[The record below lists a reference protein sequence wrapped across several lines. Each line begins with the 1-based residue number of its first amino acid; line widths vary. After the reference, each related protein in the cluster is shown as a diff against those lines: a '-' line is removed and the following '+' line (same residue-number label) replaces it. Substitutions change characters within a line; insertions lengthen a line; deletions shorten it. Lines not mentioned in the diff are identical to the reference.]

1 MDAVIYSPL
10 GRQLTVTDTDR
21 LWLARALEREGEP
34 RKLVAQTL
42 VNRWANASDW
52 KPHRWPTLTDMV
64 REYSQPVNPGW
75 FPGGR
80 LLAKRVTE
88 LEGLGRIRP
97 DLQEWARAEI
107 QQELR
112 RAELRPAYAAAN
124 SFSAP
129 TLEAV
134 HAALYGPL
142 EIPHGAVHFG
152 PQKESWASLTLVP
165 GGPGLNAIYA
175 SDGPAAGTYRLA
187 PIAFHAS
194 VWAPAAALDTAP
206 PVAGLVVMALG
217 LGAVFRLS
225 RALRGRR

>member
-10 GRQLTVTDTDR
+10 GRQLTVTDNDR
-21 LWLARALEREGEP
+21 LWLARAVEHEGP
-34 RKLVAQTL
+34 PLKLVAQTL

-52 KPHRWPTLTDMV
+52 RPHRWPTLTDMV

-80 LLAKRVTE
+80 LLAKRVAE
-88 LEGLGRIRP
+88 LEALGKH
-97 DLQEWARAEI
+97 AEAER
-107 QQELR
+107 ELR
-112 RAELRPAYAAAN
+112 LAELRPAHAAQNAFLP
-124 SFSAP
+124 S

-134 HAALYGPL
+134 HAAIYGPL

-152 PQKESWASLTLVP
+152 PQKDTWASLTLVP
-165 GGPGLNAIYA
+165 GGKGRNAIYA

-187 PIAFHAS
+187 PIPFHAS
-194 VWAPAAALDTAP
+194 VWAPAAALDSAP

-217 LGAVFRLS
+217 LGAVYRLS
-225 RALRGRR
+225 RGFRRGRR

>member
-34 RKLVAQTL
+34 RRLVAQTL

-52 KPHRWPTLTDMV
+52 KPHRWPALTDMV

-80 LLAKRVTE
+80 LLAKRVAE
-88 LEGLGRIRP
+88 LE
-97 DLQEWARAEI
+97 ARGEHAEA
-107 QQELR
+107 QAELR

-165 GGPGLNAIYA
+165 GGPELNAIYA